1 MLVTSLHLISSH
13 GGRCLMEEEGMMVD
27 EREKRLLD
35 VMKLELV
42 DGEREWGE
50 KMAYDASLLNIN
62 LFVFI
67 SLYYIL
73 FYDILYV

>member
-1 MLVTSLHLISSH
+1 
-13 GGRCLMEEEGMMVD
+13 MMVD